1 MLPSVSWN
9 ERPMTAVIT
18 AEVATMPVMST
29 SFERVPKPTTIY
41 VSASKRS
48 RMMRGGFSRKASR
61 KTSKTKTLPTLTN
74 EIQSRNRAAQL
85 THLYDDF
92 AGFTPDEASTAAVN
106 SPTTASASNR
116 TALRIRVR
124 SAGRTIERTSAATTN
139 IRSDHAKIDAPISAA
154 AVSCCQ
160 KLIFVQELSR
170 NVRRR
175 LSAPNSNMLVSY

>member
-1 MLPSVSWN
+1 MLPSVSWK
-9 ERPMTAVIT
+9 ERPIIAVIT

-85 THLYDDF
+85 IHLYDDF
-92 AGFTPDEASTAAVN
+92 AGFTPDEASPAAV
-106 SPTTASASNR
+106 SRPTKASASNR
-116 TALRIRVR
+116 TALRMRIR
-124 SAGRTIERTSAATTN
+124 SAGRVIERTTAATTK
-139 IRSDHAKIDAPISAA
+139 IRRDHAKIDDPISAA
-154 AVSCCQ
+154 TVRCCQ
-160 KLIFVQELSR
+160 KIILVQDISG
-170 NVRRR
+170 NARRTII
-175 LSAPNSNMLVSY
+175 SANSSTLVSC

>member
-85 THLYDDF
+85 IHLYDDLV
-92 AGFTPDEASTAAVN
+92 GFTPDEASTAAVN
-106 SPTTASASNR
+106 RATKASASNR
-116 TALRIRVR
+116 SALRMRIR
-124 SAGRTIERTSAATTN
+124 SAGLMIDRTSAATTN
-139 IRSDHAKIDAPISAA
+139 ITSDNAKIDDPISAA
-154 AVSCCQ
+154 TVSCCQ
-160 KLIFVQELSR
+160 SLIFGSGTFQKRAATIV
-170 NVRRR
+170 
-175 LSAPNSNMLVSY
+175 SADSSTLV